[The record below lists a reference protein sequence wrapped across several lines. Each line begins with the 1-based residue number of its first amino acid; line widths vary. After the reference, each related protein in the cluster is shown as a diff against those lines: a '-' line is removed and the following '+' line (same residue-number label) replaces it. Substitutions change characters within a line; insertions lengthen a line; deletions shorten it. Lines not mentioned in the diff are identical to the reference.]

1 MMERSYIGWFVLM
14 WVWGL
19 VVGVLTREEVRE
31 MIRECKKYLDQL
43 RDYDLGK
50 WRPDPSDLSII
61 NGGRRKRKKK
71 G

>member
-1 MMERSYIGWFVLM
+1 M
-14 WVWGL
+14 
-19 VVGVLTREEVRE
+19 GVLTREEVRE
-31 MIRECKKYLDQL
+31 AIRECKKYLDQL